1 VDLPTAVLLNIRN
14 REAREAV
21 QDGLLRLDLLFSAT
35 ALGSTLYVVDGQHR
49 ILALEKLV
57 EENPEVWGVFMVP
70 FVCML
75 GAREE
80 EEMRQF
86 HIVNST
92 AKSVRTDLALQLL
105 RQRAEKDPDVL
116 VALQERGREWQ
127 VEAQNLVE
135 RLATESPIW
144 KHRIR
149 LANMEKSE
157 TTIPAASMA
166 MSLKPLLQS
175 PYFGALRHDDQ
186 LKVLEAYWAGMREIL
201 RPVFD
206 EPTEYALQ
214 KGVGVMVMHSV
225 LPHVLELVKGQGL
238 SVTDAQSYTR
248 LLREPLETLEGD
260 DGSGSPVS
268 GATFWAAAP
277 RGAAG
282 TYSGSAGRRV
292 LAAKVRQNLPQVELI
307 A

>member
-1 VDLPTAVLLNIRN
+1 V
-14 REAREAV
+14 
-21 QDGLLRLDLLFSAT
+21 
-35 ALGSTLYVVDGQHR
+35 
-49 ILALEKLV
+49 
-57 EENPEVWGVFMVP
+57 
-70 FVCML
+70 L
-75 GAREE
+75 GARED
-80 EEMRQF
+80 EEMTQF

-135 RLATESPIW
+135 RLSNESPIW

-149 LANMEKSE
+149 LANMEKGE

-175 PYFGALRHDDQ
+175 PYFGGLRHDDQ
-186 LKVLEAYWAGMREIL
+186 LKILEAYWAGMREVL

-206 EPTEYALQ
+206 NPTEYAFQ
-214 KGVGVMVMHSV
+214 KGVGVQVMHAI
-225 LPHVLELVKGQGL
+225 LPHVLELVKGQAL
-238 SVTDAQSYTR
+238 PVTDPQSYTR
-248 LLREPLETLEGD
+248 LLREPLEKLEGD
-260 DGSGSPVS
+260 DGSGNPVS
-268 GATFWAAAP
+268 GPTFWAAAP
-277 RGAAG
+277 VGAAG

-292 LAAKVRQNLPQVELI
+292 LAAKVKQALPDVDII